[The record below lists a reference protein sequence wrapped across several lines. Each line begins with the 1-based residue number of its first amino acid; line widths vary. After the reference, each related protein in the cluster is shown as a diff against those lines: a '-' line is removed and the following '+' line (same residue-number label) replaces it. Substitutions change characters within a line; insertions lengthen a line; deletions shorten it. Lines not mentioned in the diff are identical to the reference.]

1 MTTTPVV
8 SIQGVHRYDRTLRVV
23 MWMDAFLSVAMV
35 VVCFFASPV
44 VAIIGVPHGI
54 LLPVEVAIFVCAL
67 LLAAFGAIT
76 GVVLM
81 MRMHAGV
88 YYLPSELHLPLPPGL
103 NPELVT
109 SARSE
114 P

>member
-1 MTTTPVV
+1 MTTTTTVASV
-8 SIQGVHRYDRTLRVV
+8 QRYDRTLRVV

-35 VVCFFASPV
+35 AAAFFASPV
-44 VAIIGVPHGI
+44 IAMLGVPHEALFPVA
-54 LLPVEVAIFVCAL
+54 LLVCSL

-88 YYLPSELHLPLPPGL
+88 YYLPSELHLPLPSGL

-109 SARSE
+109 SARSDR
-114 P
+114 